1 MYKLKLSQEL
11 LLRNYGMD
19 YETQIVPIGVHTV
32 FSEDEEDLT
41 FFFIY
46 ENTMYGMK
54 FKFDKTEINIQFV
67 SECQKFKNL
76 NNMNQSD
83 FILLDEK
90 KLTFSIFFDTLELAE
105 LNTVSKETFVERL
118 QIKKETVC
126 FMKDVEILNNAGLTT
141 KTMQQVVK
149 TY

>member
-1 MYKLKLSQEL
+1 
-11 LLRNYGMD
+11 MD

-54 FKFDKTEINIQFV
+54 FKFDKTEINVQFV

-118 QIKKETVC
+118 QIKK
-126 FMKDVEILNNAGLTT
+126 
-141 KTMQQVVK
+141 
-149 TY
+149 